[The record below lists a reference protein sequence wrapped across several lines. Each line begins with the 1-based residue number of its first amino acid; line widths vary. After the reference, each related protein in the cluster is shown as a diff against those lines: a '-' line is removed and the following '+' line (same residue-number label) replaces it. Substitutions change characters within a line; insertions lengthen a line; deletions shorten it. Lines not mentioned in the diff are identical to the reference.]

1 MLYLAEGFASLIM
14 SNPYMVG
21 ELRFFHG
28 IEISLKN
35 FTPGIAI
42 AYPLAP
48 K

>member
-14 SNPYMVG
+14 PNPYMVG

-28 IEISLKN
+28 IEIFLKN
-35 FTPGIAI
+35 FTRGIVI
-42 AYPLAP
+42 AYPFAP